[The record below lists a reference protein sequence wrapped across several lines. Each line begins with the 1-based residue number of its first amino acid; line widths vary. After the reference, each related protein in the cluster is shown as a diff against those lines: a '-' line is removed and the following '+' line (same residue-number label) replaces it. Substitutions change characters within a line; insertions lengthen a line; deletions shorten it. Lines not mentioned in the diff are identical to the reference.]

1 MEKHDE
7 LDIDKLD
14 GLKSLKIIDIEKHDK
29 VDIEKYDEFDIEK
42 LYGLKSVKIDN
53 SENELYKILFPFSEL
68 KKRKIDEIDIE
79 ELHGVK
85 PIKNELQEVLCYT
98 EISELNKGQIDEIE
112 SQRILFSSESIKGQI
127 DKIDDNLNCCTCGLW
142 YGYSYNEDHLKGLG
156 LMIFDDSKNIIC
168 SLDDYYDSKNFRSCF
183 GDNNNESIARCD
195 YCNFQL
201 GLDGVVELIG

>member
-98 EISELNKGQIDEIE
+98 GILELNKEQIDEIE
-112 SQRILFSSESIKGQI
+112 SQRILFSSELNKGQI
-127 DKIDDNLNCCTCGLW
+127 DKIDNNLNNRRCGLW
-142 YGYSYNEDHLKGLG
+142 GYGNED
-156 LMIFDDSKNIIC
+156 DPRDVIC
-168 SLDDYYDSKNFRSCF
+168 CSW
-183 GDNNNESIARCD
+183 DNNNESIALCD
-195 YCNFQL
+195 YCNFHKFNN
-201 GLDGVVELIG
+201 VELICDKDCHLNCEKKSEDKNEK